1 MTGFIFG
8 DIVGS
13 VYENRG
19 HSALPDFEL
28 YHAYAKFTD
37 DTVLSIA
44 TAEAL
49 LQSSDFKESYLKWG
63 RKYPAAGYGGS
74 FTNWLASSSP
84 QPYSSFGNGSAMRSG
99 PIGWLSKSIE
109 ECLQLAK
116 SSAEV
121 THNHPEGI
129 KGAQAVAIAV
139 FLAKKGHSKLEIK
152 QFIET
157 TFQYSLNRTLA
168 AIMPNY
174 SFQIACQD
182 SVPEAIICFLES
194 ESTEDAI
201 RKAVMLNGDT
211 DTQACI
217 AGGIAEAFYRDISS
231 TTELQINAYLS
242 EEMKSVLEAFK
253 LRCAI

>member
-1 MTGFIFG
+1 MIGFIFG

-28 YHAYAKFTD
+28 FHTYAKFTD

-49 LQSSDFKESYLKWG
+49 LLSSDFKEAYLKWG

-74 FTNWLASSSP
+74 FRNWLASSFP
-84 QPYSSFGNGSAMRSG
+84 EPYNSFGNGSAMRSG
-99 PIGWLSKSIE
+99 PIGWFSKSID
-109 ECLQLAK
+109 ECLELAK

-139 FLAKKGHSKLEIK
+139 FLARNGQSKMEIK

-168 AIMPNY
+168 EITPNY
-174 SFQIACQD
+174 SFQISCQD

-194 ESTEDAI
+194 DSTEDAI

-217 AGGIAEAFYRDISS
+217 AGGIAEAFYRDI
-231 TTELQINAYLS
+231 TGPTELQIKAFLT
-242 EEMKSVLEAFK
+242 EEMKSVLDAFK
-253 LRCAI
+253 LRYVI